1 MPLRWQKGMNF
12 YDEQVTASGPHRDRF
27 NLRSYFAEPAI
38 DRAIHPV
45 DPWRWV
51 ETAPPT
57 SDLGVAESLFTVGNG
72 YLGVRGNPEEG
83 RDSALNGTY
92 VNGLHETWDI
102 QHAEDAYGLAR
113 VDNPSSTRRMLRPS
127 VFMWMTDRCACLWRT
142 SLL

>member
-1 MPLRWQKGMNF
+1 MTEKNSITDTTSDATAVAEGHEL
-12 YDEQVTASGPHRDRF
+12 YDEQVMASGPHRDRF

-113 VDNPSSTRRMLRPS
+113 VGQSIINL
-127 VFMWMTDRCACLWRT
+127 
-142 SLL
+142 SLIHI